1 MTTAFLFVSFLLA
14 AAFFALAAGELRGIR
29 QTVQERADRL
39 TAELHTVEAVLAEHR
54 EALDGLKFGSEASDA
69 AYTAFFRSMESSLA
83 DLQKDC
89 KQRYGNLNSSVLN
102 ICHSLFEMGG
112 DVVRIREIQKGLE
125 NQDAVLNDLKN
136 DLSAL
141 TSRAGAEDAAHERL
155 ALLAAGMEE
164 LRKSAPAQDEALRQ
178 LKDKIGQMSRELSIA
193 AESGVIAGE
202 RESILSKAMEEG
214 VMNLMQY
221 AAGKTSGGVE
231 VGLG

>member
-1 MTTAFLFVSFLLA
+1 MTTAFLFMSFLLA
-14 AAFFALAAGELRGIR
+14 ATFFALAAGELRGIR
-29 QTVQERADRL
+29 QTVLERSDRL
-39 TAELHTVEAVLAEHR
+39 TAELNIVEAVLAEHR
-54 EALDGLKFGSEASDA
+54 NILDDFRKEFG
-69 AYTAFFRSMESSLA
+69 
-83 DLQKDC
+83 
-89 KQRYGNLNSSVLN
+89 KQFSNQNDNVLN
-102 ICHSLFEMGG
+102 ISRFLSDMGK